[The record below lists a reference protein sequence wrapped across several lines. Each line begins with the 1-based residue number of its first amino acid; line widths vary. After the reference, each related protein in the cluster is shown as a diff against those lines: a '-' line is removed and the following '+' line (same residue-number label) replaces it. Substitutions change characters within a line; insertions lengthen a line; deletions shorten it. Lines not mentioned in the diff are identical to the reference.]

1 MKYTEHM
8 NRWRSILSVLIALW
22 LPLQGYGAVTMPFCE
37 HGMGVAANAAELG
50 HSGDLS
56 VAHPGHGAASHGHHA
71 ADHSSHAN
79 TATDKGSPLAC
90 NNCGA
95 CHLACS
101 PLLLSAPVVLAV
113 AETAVFET
121 KPLQSF
127 LSFTPE
133 QLQRPPLPAFV

>member
-1 MKYTEHM
+1 M

-37 HGMGVAANAAELG
+37 HGIGVAANAAESG
-50 HSGDLS
+50 HSGDHS
-56 VAHPGHGAASHGHHA
+56 VAHPGHGTTANGHHGT
-71 ADHSSHAN
+71 DHSGHSN
-79 TATDKGSPLAC
+79 TATDNGSTLAC

-101 PLLLSAPVVLAV
+101 PLLLSAPAVLV
-113 AETAVFET
+113 AAEPAVFKTE
-121 KPLQSF
+121 PLQSF
-127 LSFTPE
+127 LSFSPE